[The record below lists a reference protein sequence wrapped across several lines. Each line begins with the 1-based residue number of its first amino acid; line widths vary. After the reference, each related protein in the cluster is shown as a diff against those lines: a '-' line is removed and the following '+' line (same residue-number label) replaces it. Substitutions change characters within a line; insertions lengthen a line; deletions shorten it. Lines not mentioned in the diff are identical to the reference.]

1 MKSLKY
7 ICAQHRL
14 LYYAWQVEVMLNNF
28 LKFDINPNDINVLVA
43 CNTKS
48 SKNNIIPWGK
58 LIKNY
63 KDVNFFFYQDTRQQ
77 PIHYISSIRPNIIKQ
92 HFLAHPELRNEAIFY
107 HDCDIVFTKK
117 PDFQDFINDD
127 TWYLS
132 NTNSYINHDY
142 IISKGED
149 IYKKMC
155 QIVGIDEKIPQIMNN
170 ESGGAQYILK
180 NTDFEFWNKVEKDS
194 ENLYYEIS
202 KINVEKKKENT
213 NYHELQIWC
222 ADMWAVLWNAW
233 LRGFKTKIDRRLDF
247 SWAADTISQWEK
259 TLIYHNSGAVSS
271 SKKVFYKGDYINK
284 LPYNINAK
292 DYIEDMCSYNYVKE
306 ILYTSSR
313 SCLI

>member
-1 MKSLKY
+1 
-7 ICAQHRL
+7 
-14 LYYAWQVEVMLNNF
+14 
-28 LKFDINPNDINVLVA
+28 
-43 CNTKS
+43 
-48 SKNNIIPWGK
+48 
-58 LIKNY
+58 
-63 KDVNFFFYQDTRQQ
+63 
-77 PIHYISSIRPNIIKQ
+77 
-92 HFLAHPELRNEAIFY
+92 
-107 HDCDIVFTKK
+107 
-117 PDFQDFINDD
+117 
-127 TWYLS
+127 
-132 NTNSYINHDY
+132 
-142 IISKGED
+142 
-149 IYKKMC
+149 MC